1 MVGCLR
7 ATATL
12 PSRASSNPACPLR
25 RYDNNSA
32 ALFQYLCFIDQ
43 KKIFAVFRPMTT
55 DALKP
60 RSKPALEF
68 HTRLVKVLR
77 QRMAG
82 VADSHHALA
91 RAGADDN
98 VDLS

>member
-1 MVGCLR
+1 
-7 ATATL
+7 
-12 PSRASSNPACPLR
+12 
-25 RYDNNSA
+25 
-32 ALFQYLCFIDQ
+32 
-43 KKIFAVFRPMTT
+43 MTT

-60 RSKPALEF
+60 RSKAALEF